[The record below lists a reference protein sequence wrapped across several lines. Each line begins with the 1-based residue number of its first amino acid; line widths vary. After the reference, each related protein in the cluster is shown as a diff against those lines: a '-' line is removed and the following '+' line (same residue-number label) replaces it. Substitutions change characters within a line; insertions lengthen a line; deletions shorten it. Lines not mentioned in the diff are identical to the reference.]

1 MEGSFPSKCN
11 FSTFT
16 SIFIRGNEFCR
27 MVLVSTMTVVTLV
40 TYWKK
45 MRSLK
50 VEETFNVHLEI
61 GQIMS
66 RFYNVELWLELNWSP
81 IQTECKDIVN
91 GSDIPNYERQ
101 STPVF
106 TVDIIAI
113 FSTVF
118 ILMYFVLLLLNKDKP
133 VVSKMGKIYHGGHL
147 KISMKLQDCI
157 TFPSCLEGPCCV
169 RSLACC
175 SSTPHWA
182 PRPACSSSSSA
193 ASGRRSCSPRS
204 SWRRGRFTR
213 SLQSLSWT
221 AATHDWTL
229 ELWWPSTS
237 VPAWRTGLNSSSK
250 NTLRAASSSWC
261 QSSSSSS
268 SSSWL
273 PGRAFILK
281 GDYYIIT
288 TNIIINN
295 I

>member
-16 SIFIRGNEFCR
+16 SIFLRDNEFCR

-147 KISMKLQDCI
+147 KSQWNCRIALLSLPVWRGPAVWGLWRAVPQLPTELPDLRV
-157 TFPSCLEGPCCV
+157 PPVPQLLRADAHVLRDPREDEEGLHDLYKVSHGQP
-169 RSLACC
+169 RLTTGLW
-175 SSTPHWA
+175 SSGDLPQVSQH
-182 PRPACSSSSSA
+182 
-193 ASGRRSCSPRS
+193 G
-204 SWRRGRFTR
+204 G
-213 SLQSLSWT
+213 QVWT
-221 AATHDWTL
+221 ALQRTL
-229 ELWWPSTS
+229 
-237 VPAWRTGLNSSSK
+237 
-250 NTLRAASSSWC
+250 
-261 QSSSSSS
+261 
-268 SSSWL
+268 
-273 PGRAFILK
+273 
-281 GDYYIIT
+281 
-288 TNIIINN
+288 
-295 I
+295 